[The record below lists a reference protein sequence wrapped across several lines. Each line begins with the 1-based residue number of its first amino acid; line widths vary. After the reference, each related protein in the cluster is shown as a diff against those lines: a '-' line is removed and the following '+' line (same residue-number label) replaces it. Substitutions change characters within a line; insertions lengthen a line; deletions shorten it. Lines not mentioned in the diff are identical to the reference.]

1 MKSIHVE
8 DEYRTNA
15 MSLTPGGSVVE
26 VSRRSGVIL
35 IYDKIKIP
43 ERYIREIYPKVNN
56 ETDPIDQITVDGKHV
71 FHRPEKIDIFKLIP

>member
-1 MKSIHVE
+1 MKQIRVA

-26 VSRRSGVIL
+26 VTRRSGVSL
-35 IYDKIKIP
+35 IYDKIKMP

-56 ETDPIDQITVDGKHV
+56 DTDPIDEITVDGNHV
-71 FHRPEKIDIFKLIP
+71 FHRPEEIDIFKLIL